1 MNAKYQRALARLRAL
16 RLTAGLTLKQV
27 EIKSRGD
34 WKSAVVGSYERGT
47 RHLSLLRALELCEF
61 YGGDLGDLGGHT
73 NESKVGHLTFDLR
86 RLAVARLNPD
96 ELSKTLFRFLTSI
109 TSKRGDYNG
118 EILSLRQGDLETLQL
133 LTELKESE
141 LIAAFRRRDFL
152 LASKN

>member
-47 RHLSLLRALELCEF
+47 RHLSLLRAIELCEF

-73 NESKVGHLTFDLR
+73 NENKQGHLTFDLR
-86 RLAVARLNPD
+86 RLAVARSNPD
-96 ELSKTLFRFLTSI
+96 ELTKMVSRFLTSI

-118 EILSLRQGDLETLQL
+118 EILSLRQGDLESLQL

-141 LIAAFRRRDFL
+141 LIAAFRRREFL
-152 LASKN
+152 LLPKN

>member
-1 MNAKYQRALARLRAL
+1 MNTKYQRALARLRAL

-47 RHLSLLRALELCEF
+47 RHLSLLRAIELCEF
-61 YGGDLGDLGGHT
+61 YGGDLGDLGGQT
-73 NESKVGHLTFDLR
+73 NESKTGKLTFDLR
-86 RLAVARLNPD
+86 RLAIARSNPD
-96 ELSKTLFRFLTSI
+96 EITKTVSRFLTNI

-141 LIAAFRRRDFL
+141 LIAAFRRREFL
-152 LASKN
+152 LLPKN